1 MLGGWRAACAVMCC
15 AVKVWVAHCTR
26 GNLAVSHPALLLR
39 CCCHDGCCMQGSNNA
54 IVLILAASFLLPALV
69 ILAVAY
75 GSGYLDALYSNTL
88 NNMR

>member
-1 MLGGWRAACAVMCC
+1 
-15 AVKVWVAHCTR
+15 
-26 GNLAVSHPALLLR
+26 
-39 CCCHDGCCMQGSNNA
+39 MQGSNKG

-75 GSGYLDALYSNTL
+75 GSGYLDALYSNTM